1 MEAGKYQNGYEYVK
15 MGNNTS
21 KRKILVIP
29 GLNDEMIRATRY
41 PLYLRYH
48 YRGLQNRQ
56 IIVASRKEGLSQDI
70 TTREMAK
77 HYKQIIDEE
86 GSCNVLSV
94 SMGGFIAQHLA
105 TETDKIEKLVLGF
118 TGMKLGEAG
127 RTKIKDWIELLKEDK
142 TARFY
147 REVARD
153 TFSGIRRP
161 LYKITGTAFWK
172 KFSRPP
178 EEDLIACAE
187 ACLEHDTTSE
197 ASKIETDTM
206 MIGGRKDDFFPKNV
220 ISETSQKIGAE
231 TRYIDGRHA
240 AFQQNSSEF
249 HDEAR
254 RFFDR

>member
-15 MGNNTS
+15 MGKNNS

-29 GLNDEMIRATRY
+29 GLNDEMIRTTRY

-56 IIVASRKEGLSQDI
+56 VIVASRKKGLNKDI
-70 TTREMAK
+70 TTKEMAR
-77 HYKQIIDEE
+77 HYREIIDEE
-86 GSCNVLSV
+86 GPCNVLSI

-118 TGMKLGEAG
+118 TGTRLGESG
-127 RTKIKDWIELLKEDK
+127 RKKIKDWINLLKEDR
-142 TARFY
+142 TAEFY
-147 REVARD
+147 RKVSED
-153 TFSGIRRP
+153 TFSGLKKP
-161 LYKITGTAFWK
+161 FYKLTGTALWG

-178 EEDLIACAE
+178 REDLIACSE
-187 ACLEHDTTSE
+187 ACLEHDTTTE

-206 MIGGRKDDFFPKNV
+206 MIGGRSDDFFPENI
-220 ISETSQKIGAE
+220 ISETAQKIGAE